1 MRGLPAVTTPVGAEG
16 MVPGVDELWSPTG
29 VGGGREGALNAAA
42 AAPWGGRWTSTAAA
56 DIARDAVELHE
67 DRTAWERAR
76 ATGFELVEA
85 LFPAER
91 NLGAVRDAIEGLFGA
106 SEREGCDTALDEL
119 RREDF
124 TGAALWHH
132 SVRSTEYFSRWIE
145 MKETGGESGTPAAVE
160 SEEEGGA

>member
-1 MRGLPAVTTPVGAEG
+1 
-16 MVPGVDELWSPTG
+16 MVPGVDELWSPAGG
-29 VGGGREGALNAAA
+29 VGRETAAA
-42 AAPWGGRWTSTAAA
+42 WGGRWASTTAA

-106 SEREGCDTALDEL
+106 SEREGCDTALEEL
-119 RREDF
+119 RLEDF

-160 SEEEGGA
+160 SEEEEVGA